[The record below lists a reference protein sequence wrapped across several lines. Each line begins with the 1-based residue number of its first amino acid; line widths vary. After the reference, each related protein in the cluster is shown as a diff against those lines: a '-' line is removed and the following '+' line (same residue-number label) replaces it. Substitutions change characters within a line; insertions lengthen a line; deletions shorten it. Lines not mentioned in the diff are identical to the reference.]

1 MKRVVVIG
9 GGLAGLSG
17 AYHLQ
22 EHNPVVFEKEDEVG
36 GICRSFRQDGFTFD
50 VTGHLLHLKHDYT
63 KDLIDR
69 LLPDAFRRHDR
80 KAAIHS
86 NGTVTPYPFQANTY
100 GLPPRV
106 VRECLLGFIETL
118 GREAPAPE
126 NFQRWALDTFGGGIA
141 SHFML
146 PFNEKFWKRDLREV
160 TADWVSWAI
169 PKPSLEEVVNGALG
183 IVNEGMGYNPTFS
196 YPKRGGIDC
205 LPRALASSVRDIETG
220 HEVTRIDGRRRTV
233 HFSNGRLES
242 YDNLLSTL
250 PLPLVFDLLVEAPA
264 SLREAAR
271 KLQVVSILDINIGVD
286 RPGVSDRHWLYFP
299 ESRYEFTRVGFPTN
313 FSDDAAPEGTSSL
326 YIEVTHRPDS
336 PPNLEDT
343 YGRAIDGLVDCG
355 ILRPDDRILTRNV
368 IRIPH
373 AYVVFDRHRQSS
385 RPELIGYLEAR
396 DIIVAGRYGD
406 WDYYSMEDTIL
417 SGRRAALKIASRIDA
432 MAPAGSL

>member
-17 AYHLQ
+17 AHHLQ
-22 EHNPVVFEKEDEVG
+22 EHDPVVFEKEDEVG

-63 KDLIDR
+63 KDLIAR

-100 GLPPRV
+100 GLPAGV
-106 VRECLLGFIETL
+106 VRDCLLGFIETL

-126 NFQRWALDTFGGGIA
+126 NFQRWALDTFGRGIA
-141 SHFML
+141 RHFML
-146 PFNEKFWKRDLREV
+146 PFNEKFWKRDLREL

-169 PKPSLEEVVNGALG
+169 PKPTLEEVVDGALG

-205 LPRALASSVRDIETG
+205 LPRALASSVRGIETG
-220 HEVTRIDGRRRTV
+220 HEVTRIDGRKRTV
-233 HFSNGRLES
+233 RFSNGRVES
-242 YDNLLSTL
+242 YDSLLSTL

-299 ESRYEFTRVGFPTN
+299 ESRYVFTRVGFPTN

-326 YIEVTHRPDS
+326 YIEVTHRPES
-336 PPNLEDT
+336 PPDLENT
-343 YGRAIDGLVDCG
+343 CRHAIDDLVDCG

-373 AYVVFDRHRQSS
+373 AYVVFDRHRQASL
-385 RPELIGYLEAR
+385 PDLIGYLEGQ

-417 SGRRAALKIASRIDA
+417 SGRRAALKIAARIEA
-432 MAPAGSL
+432 MAPAGSV